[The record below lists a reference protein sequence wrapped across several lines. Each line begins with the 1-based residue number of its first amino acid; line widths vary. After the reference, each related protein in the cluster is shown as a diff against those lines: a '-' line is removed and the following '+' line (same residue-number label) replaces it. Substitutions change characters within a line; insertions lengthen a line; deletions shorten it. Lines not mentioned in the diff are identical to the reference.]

1 MSPILELSAV
11 SKTYG
16 RAHERHTVLRDVNLT
31 VQEGDFVSIIGY
43 SGSGKSS
50 LINLVAG
57 LLKPSTGSALM
68 DGKPIEG
75 PGPER
80 GIVFQ
85 NYSLLPWLTVTE
97 NVRLAVDQLFPN
109 LSESE
114 RAEHAAKYV
123 DMVKLTPASGKYP
136 KELSGGMRQRV
147 SVARTLAA
155 NPRILLLDEPLS
167 ALDALTRATLQ
178 DEIVDIW
185 QKNRTTVIWITN
197 DPDEAILVADRVIP
211 LLPGAERSHPRRR
224 DPRRHPPPARP
235 QGSPQNR
242 RLQGPQAPARQHP
255 ARCEKEQHPH
265 HRQETRRPR
274 HPAGRPRPQAHLH
287 PLQPPRTPPP
297 LPARPRGNES
307 RGVTGTM
314 ERRNV
319 STDAHGKPMRRGD
332 HFPWSPSWTWAN
344 TFRPSMRTCPPLSV
358 KTEPLPAGAHVDHGV
373 GIWSC
378 LISVRALRVG

>member
-1 MSPILELSAV
+1 MPPILELNAV

-16 RAHERHTVLRDVNLT
+16 RAHDLHTVLRDVNLS
-31 VQEGDFVSIIGY
+31 VNEGDFVSIIGY

-57 LLKPSTGSALM
+57 LLKPSTGSAMM
-68 DGKPIEG
+68 DGKPIDG

-109 LSESE
+109 LSEVE
-114 RAEHAAKYV
+114 RAAHAAKYV

-185 QKNRTTVIWITN
+185 QKNKTTVIWITN
-197 DPDEAILVADRVIP
+197 DPDEAILVADRVVP
-211 LLPGAERSHPRRR
+211 LLPTRDGATLGEEIPIHLDRPRERREIIRTAEFKDLKIRLVNTLLGAKKESTATVTKKLAAPDILPEDLGVRRNHSLFDRPAPRRR
-224 DPRRHPPPARP
+224 SQLAR
-235 QGSPQNR
+235 
-242 RLQGPQAPARQHP
+242 
-255 ARCEKEQHPH
+255 EEMKVE
-265 HRQETRRPR
+265 
-274 HPAGRPRPQAHLH
+274 
-287 PLQPPRTPPP
+287 
-297 LPARPRGNES
+297 
-307 RGVTGTM
+307 V
-314 ERRNV
+314 
-319 STDAHGKPMRRGD
+319 
-332 HFPWSPSWTWAN
+332 
-344 TFRPSMRTCPPLSV
+344 
-358 KTEPLPAGAHVDHGV
+358 
-373 GIWSC
+373 
-378 LISVRALRVG
+378 